1 MEIKLFDINTIS
13 NDRLDF
19 ATVCA
24 VFKGKWAFVKQRN
37 VDAWDMPGGHVEDN
51 ENISVTATRVLL
63 RETGASEYEMEPVCD
78 YSVTIGEAAT
88 YGRLYYAKIIKTGLL
103 PESEASGAGL
113 FKIVPDTLAYPEIQ
127 GTLLREAR
135 QYLCKKSVD
144 ILENDKVKNVSIIN
158 FIRNYRIGTFDML
171 GGAVLVRGRS
181 DEDWIYI
188 SCKSSDDLIQL
199 LEGLDEG
206 DKCFAAIE
214 DWMLPYII
222 KGREARSRLTSIKLV
237 YDQNTPLPPV
247 KANITRLS
255 TADARYVFDN
265 SIYKEYISVPYIE
278 ERIDQG
284 VALGIRK
291 DGRLIAWAITHDDG
305 AIGFLNVLED
315 YREKGYGT
323 QITAAIINKLLELG
337 ELPFV
342 HIEEENTKS
351 MSLALKLGFRM
362 DRCMHWIKLK

>member
-1 MEIKLFDINTIS
+1 MEIKLFGINAKS
-13 NDRLDF
+13 NDQLGF

-37 VDAWDMPGGHVEDN
+37 RDAWDLPGGHVEDN
-51 ENISVTATRVLL
+51 EDIAVTASRVLL
-63 RETGASEYEMEPVCD
+63 RETDASEYEMEPVCD
-78 YSVTIGEAAT
+78 YSVTICEATT
-88 YGRLYYAKIIKTGLL
+88 YGRLYYAKVIKTGFL
-103 PESEASGAGL
+103 PESEASGAGF
-113 FKIVPDTLAYPEIQ
+113 FKIVPDSLAYPEIQ
-127 GTLLREAR
+127 GTLLREAQ

-158 FIRNYRIGTFDML
+158 FIRNYKIGTVDIL
-171 GGAVLVRGRS
+171 GVSVLVRGRS

-188 SCKSSDDLIQL
+188 SCKSCANLIQL
-199 LEGLDEG
+199 LEGLDEE

-222 KGREARSRLTSIKLV
+222 KGSEVRSRLTSIKLV
-237 YDQNTPLPPV
+237 YDKNTPLPPV
-247 KANITRLS
+247 KANVTRLS

-265 SIYKEYISVPYIE
+265 SIYKGYISVPYIE
-278 ERIDQG
+278 ERIDRG
-284 VALGIRK
+284 MALGIRE

-305 AIGFLNVLED
+305 AIGFLNVLEE

-323 QITAAIINKLLELG
+323 RITAAIINKLLELG

-342 HIEEENTKS
+342 HIQEENTKS
-351 MSLALKLGFRM
+351 MNLAFKVGFRM
-362 DRCMHWIKLK
+362 DRRMHWIKLK